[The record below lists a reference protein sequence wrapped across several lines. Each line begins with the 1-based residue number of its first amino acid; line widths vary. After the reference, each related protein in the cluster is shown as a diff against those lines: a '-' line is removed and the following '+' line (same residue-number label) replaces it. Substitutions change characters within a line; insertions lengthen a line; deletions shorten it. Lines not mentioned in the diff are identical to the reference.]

1 MNDPILLAPLLAA
14 LIATSPCAAQDK
26 AATGPRIAM
35 DTTVHDYGTIPFG
48 SDGRC
53 AFRFTNTGDA
63 PLLVTSFKS
72 SCGCLAPYHDRE
84 PVFPGRSGTVRLKYD
99 TRRQGPFHKTATLH
113 TNAVNDPEIVL
124 RIKGTVLADTTARP
138 TDR

>member
-1 MNDPILLAPLLAA
+1 
-14 LIATSPCAAQDK
+14 
-26 AATGPRIAM
+26 M
-35 DTTVHDYGTIPFG
+35 DTTVYDYGIIPFG

-72 SCGCLAPYHDRE
+72 SCGCLVPDYDRE
-84 PVFPGRSGTVRLKYD
+84 PVFPGRPGIVRLKYD
-99 TRRQGPFHKTATLH
+99 TRRQGPFHKSATLY
-113 TNAVNDPEIVL
+113 TNAMNEPVIVL
-124 RIKGTVLADTTARP
+124 RIKGTVFTDTTARP